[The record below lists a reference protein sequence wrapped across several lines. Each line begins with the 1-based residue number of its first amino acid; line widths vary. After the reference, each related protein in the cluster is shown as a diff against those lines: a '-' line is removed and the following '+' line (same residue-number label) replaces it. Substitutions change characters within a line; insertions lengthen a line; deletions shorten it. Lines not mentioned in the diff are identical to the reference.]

1 MASRIAII
9 QGHPDTAPQ
18 RFCRALA
25 DAYAEGATRAGHE
38 VRRIDVAAIDF
49 PLVRTQAQFER
60 GSPPAAIAAAQ
71 ETLRWANHWV
81 IVYPLWL
88 GDAPALFKAFIEQT
102 FRPGFALRYRE
113 GQLPEGLLKGKS
125 ARVIVT
131 MAMPAF
137 VYRVLLPCAW
147 LPQSEAQRP
156 QLCRR
161 APRPRHA
168 DRIDQEHGSRGG
180 REVARDG
187 REAWKR
193 RAVTSRSAIASRP
206 IPLLSARAGR
216 GWARA
221 KPPTR

>member
-88 GDAPALFKAFIEQT
+88 GDAPALFKSFIEQT

-113 GQLPEGLLKGKS
+113 GRLPEGLLKGKS

-137 VYRVLLPCAW
+137 VYRFFFLAHGFRNLKRNVLNYAGVRPVRATLIGSIKSMDRAVAEKW
-147 LPQSEAQRP
+147 LATVEK
-156 QLCRR
+156 L
-161 APRPRHA
+161 
-168 DRIDQEHGSRGG
+168 GS
-180 REVARDG
+180 DG
-187 REAWKR
+187 R
-193 RAVTSRSAIASRP
+193 
-206 IPLLSARAGR
+206 
-216 GWARA
+216 
-221 KPPTR
+221 